1 VSQLTPL
8 AFGGRTIQ
16 APGCAAHAGRAVE
29 PLRAPLA
36 GCGAAVRPG
45 PGHRPTSPCRAS
57 KGASSAALGTQAE
70 AACHGGEQRADAG
83 GAAAVQGARCWSG
96 DRQPMVHARYPH
108 HRGGARCGADERA
121 AAARRQAQSLPPSFP
136 FPPLCPP
143 SLHPL
148 ILPLVPSFFPSS
160 PPHPF
165 LPPRQQPWPHM
176 VALIGRSF
184 RQALRGSAG
193 AYPPRRGRHHRCRS
207 ARCARPRARMP

>member
-1 VSQLTPL
+1 MPQLTPL

-148 ILPLVPSFFPSS
+148 ILPLVPSSPLPPS
-160 PPHPF
+160 PPT
-165 LPPRQQPWPHM
+165 
-176 VALIGRSF
+176 ALATHGCIN
-184 RQALRGSAG
+184 
-193 AYPPRRGRHHRCRS
+193 
-207 ARCARPRARMP
+207 RAFI